1 MQYFRY
7 RFLNLRD
14 QASQGL
20 IQIGR
25 GLRSRNYR
33 LFFFGQSVSLIG
45 IWMQRVALSWLVYR
59 LTDSPVALGLVD
71 FIGQIPVF
79 ALSLLTGLWID
90 HVNLRTLL
98 LVTQALALLQAIL
111 LAALTLTGSILY
123 WHIIVLSAFL
133 GVINAFDMPG
143 RQAFVIHLVER
154 RQDLGNAIAL
164 NSSLFNIARLV
175 GPSVAGMVIAMV
187 GEGICFLLNG
197 ASFLTTLLALKA
209 IKLTKKEK
217 ERLPK
222 AGLSGVVE
230 GLVYAFGHRPI
241 KAILLLLSLL
251 SFTGLPYLALM
262 PVFAKDILKG
272 GPQTLGLLLAA
283 SGLGA
288 LVAGAILAAR
298 DNPIGLGKTIST
310 AAIIFGVGLSAFAVS
325 PVAAV
330 STPLMVIIGFG
341 FVLAVSSCNT
351 LLQTLVEDSK
361 RGRVMSLYVM
371 SLVGIGPIG
380 SLAAGYLAR
389 LFGAQATLFCGGL
402 ACLFGGIL
410 FARRLPFLRSEARK
424 MPAYMAILAEE
435 EAKSAKP

>member
-20 IQIGR
+20 LQIGR

-71 FIGQIPVF
+71 FTGQIPVF
-79 ALSLLTGLWID
+79 ALSLFTGLWID
-90 HVNLRTLL
+90 QVNLRTLL
-98 LVTQALALLQAIL
+98 LVTQVLALLQALL
-111 LAALTLTGSILY
+111 LATLTLTGSILY

-133 GVINAFDMPG
+133 GIINAFDMPG

-175 GPSVAGMVIAMV
+175 GPSVAGMVIAFM

-197 ASFLTTLLALKA
+197 ASFLATLLALKA
-209 IKLTKKEK
+209 IRVPKKETA
-217 ERLPK
+217 RLPK
-222 AGLSGVVE
+222 AGLSGVLE
-230 GLVYAFGHRPI
+230 GLSYAFGHRPI

-262 PVFAKDILKG
+262 PVFARDILMG

-298 DNPIGLGKTIST
+298 ESPIGLGKTVAT
-310 AAIIFGVGLSAFAVS
+310 AAMIFGAGLSAFAVS

-330 STPLMVIIGFG
+330 STPLMVIVGFG
-341 FVLAVSSCNT
+341 FVLTVSSCNT

-371 SLVGIGPIG
+371 ALIGIGPIG
-380 SLAAGYLAR
+380 SLLAGFLAR
-389 LFGAQATLFCGGL
+389 FLGAPTTLFLGGL
-402 ACLFGGIL
+402 ASLAGGLL
-410 FARRLPFLRSEARK
+410 FARSLPLLRLEARK
-424 MPAYMAILAEE
+424 MPAYAAILAER
-435 EAKSAKP
+435 EAGAPKA